1 VQTTTAIDATNPPRN
16 STFSPAPC
24 SAVQCN
30 AVCAQSHPDQT
41 RPDQTRPI
49 ISGRYIYNGD
59 R

>member
-1 VQTTTAIDATNPPRN
+1 MQTTTAIDATNPPRN

-41 RPDQTRPI
+41 RPDQTDYF
-49 ISGRYIYNGD
+49 GALYI
-59 R
+59 